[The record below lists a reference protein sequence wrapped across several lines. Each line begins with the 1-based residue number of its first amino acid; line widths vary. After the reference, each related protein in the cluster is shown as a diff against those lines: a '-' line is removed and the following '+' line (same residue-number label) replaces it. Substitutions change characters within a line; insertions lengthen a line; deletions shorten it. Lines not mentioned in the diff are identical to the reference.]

1 MSMPTVLLINGYRFF
16 FFSNEKNEP
25 LHIHIEKAEKYAK
38 FWIDPLFVAINY
50 GFTSKELREI
60 SEIIDNNEIH
70 IRDKWFSKDML
81 FVHLQ
86 DGREIGVPLLWFPR
100 LRKASE
106 EELNDWRLI
115 GNGVGIHWESIDEDI
130 SISALL

>member
-1 MSMPTVLLINGYRFF
+1 MSTLTNKSTNVL
-16 FFSNEKNEP
+16 
-25 LHIHIEKAEKYAK
+25 A
-38 FWIDPLFVAINY
+38 
-50 GFTSKELREI
+50 SKV
-60 SEIIDNNEIH
+60 
-70 IRDKWFSKDML
+70 WFSKDML

>member
-1 MSMPTVLLINGYRFF
+1 MSTLVNKSTNVL
-16 FFSNEKNEP
+16 
-25 LHIHIEKAEKYAK
+25 A
-38 FWIDPLFVAINY
+38 
-50 GFTSKELREI
+50 SKV
-60 SEIIDNNEIH
+60 
-70 IRDKWFSKDML
+70 WFSKDML

-100 LRKASE
+100 LRTASE
-106 EELNDWRLI
+106 EQLNEWRLI